1 MLAARYVALNPVRAR
16 LVQRPQD
23 WAWSSLRAH
32 LDGCDDGLVTVAPL
46 LDRLGSVTAL
56 IDTEPEAEALA
67 RLRAAETIGRPLGSD
82 KFVTRREGIV
92 QRRLRRQ
99 QSGRKAKTQAD
110 TGDLFAAVDEGPT
123 RRGDMQGVTVI
134 PVPAR
139 PRSARP
145 ASRRR

>member
-1 MLAARYVALNPVRAR
+1 MAAKRRQSFDPKSFLASASRMIRATRYGRGWCNGRRTGHGRAC
-16 LVQRPQD
+16 
-23 WAWSSLRAH
+23 AH

-110 TGDLFAAVDEGPT
+110 TGDLFAGVDEGAT
-123 RRGDMQGVTVI
+123 RRGNM
-134 PVPAR
+134 
-139 PRSARP
+139 
-145 ASRRR
+145 